1 MKAMAEINCCGRV
14 KFWVEL
20 KAEDQCGSEDQ
31 GGAEAKL
38 AVTAAV

>member
-1 MKAMAEINCCGRV
+1 MAEINCCGRV

-20 KAEDQCGSEDQ
+20 KAEDQ